1 MPSLSIKNVPTEVIE
16 RLRERAERNH
26 RSLQRELLALVCEA
40 TTEPAIA
47 REPTPSRKPPA
58 RRGTKSIREIY
69 EEHRA
74 SGLGPYPD
82 APLAVNI
89 IRADRDSR

>member
-1 MPSLSIKNVPTEVIE
+1 MPSLSIKNVPEEVIE

-40 TTEPAIA
+40 ATERGSAQQ
-47 REPTPSRKPPA
+47 PTPSPRTPV
-58 RRGTKSIREIY
+58 RTGTKSIREIY

-82 APLAVNI
+82 APVAVDI